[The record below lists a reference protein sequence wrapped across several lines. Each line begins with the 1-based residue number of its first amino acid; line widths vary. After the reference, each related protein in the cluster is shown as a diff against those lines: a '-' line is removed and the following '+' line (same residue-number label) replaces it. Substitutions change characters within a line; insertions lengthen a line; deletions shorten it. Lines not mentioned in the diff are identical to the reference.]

1 MSEFISDMI
10 SERLQRMM
18 KKALFL
24 LSLRSILISY
34 NLESKKINFCFETG
48 REKVVYFGSKNLYE
62 PCNHIFL
69 AALSAFQ

>member
-10 SERLQRMM
+10 SECLQRIMN
-18 KKALFL
+18 KILFL

-34 NLESKKINFCFETG
+34 NLGSKKVNFVLKQVWKKSCI
-48 REKVVYFGSKNLYE
+48 FGSKNLYE

>member
-34 NLESKKINFCFETG
+34 NLESKKINFCFETSL
-48 REKVVYFGSKNLYE
+48 EKVLYFGSKSLYE